1 MKMVVA
7 IIKPA
12 KLDVVREALTEIGV
26 QGVTVTEVR
35 GFGRQRGHTEI
46 YRGAEYKVD
55 FIPKLRIDIAID
67 DNQVEPVLET
77 IRGAANTDRIGD
89 GKIFVFDLDEA
100 IRIRTRET
108 GPDALSFGEYPDCSV
123 TAISDPWLRPR
134 FPGDARPRRQDR
146 RFAWR

>member
-7 IIKPA
+7 VIKPA
-12 KLDVVREALTEIGV
+12 KLDAVREALTEIGV

-35 GFGRQRGHTEI
+35 GFGRQGGHTEI

-77 IRGAANTDRIGD
+77 IREAANTDRIGD
-89 GKIFVFDLDEA
+89 GKILVFDLGEA
-100 IRIRTRET
+100 MRIRTVET
-108 GPDALSFGEYPDCSV
+108 GPDAL
-123 TAISDPWLRPR
+123 
-134 FPGDARPRRQDR
+134 
-146 RFAWR
+146 